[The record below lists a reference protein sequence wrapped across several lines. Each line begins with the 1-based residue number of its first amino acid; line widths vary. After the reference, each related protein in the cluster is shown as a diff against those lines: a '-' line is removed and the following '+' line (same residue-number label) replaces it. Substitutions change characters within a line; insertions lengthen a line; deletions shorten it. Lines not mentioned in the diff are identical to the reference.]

1 MLLLQPMGAPSPEGA
16 ARGAWDALV
25 DGDRA
30 AFLQALA
37 PGETQRLTEAC
48 RVFRE
53 RVATMPPDRRS
64 ALFSYLLLE
73 AAPGEVSRW
82 MPLDMLELLT
92 GTTTSRRLI
101 EELDPE
107 FSAPEPLS
115 DSCTVTVSV
124 DSRTFAVGAVD
135 LGAGWLLTGTDE
147 LLREVLLTLP
157 EPWPQPQ

>member
-1 MLLLQPMGAPSPEGA
+1 MGASSPEEA
-16 ARGAWDALV
+16 ASGAWDALV

-48 RVFRE
+48 RVFQD
-53 RVATMPPDRRS
+53 RVAAMPAQRQS
-64 ALFSYLLLE
+64 ALFSHLLLE

-92 GTTTSRRLI
+92 GTTASRRMI

-115 DSCTVTVSV
+115 DSCTVTISV

-135 LGAGWLLTGTDE
+135 LGAGWLLTGTDRI
-147 LLREVLLTLP
+147 LREVLLILP
-157 EPWPQPQ
+157 EPWPQPL